1 MTRKILLAAT
11 LATVALAGAAE
22 AQSYDRDRDHD
33 RGRGVSA
40 TLFELPN
47 FQGRSVTVRGDV
59 ENLAGYRFND
69 LAQSVR
75 LEGAWRLCEKSDFGG
90 RCVEERGDIADLNTV
105 GMFVKIS
112 SLQPAGGFGGGGY
125 GGGPGPGPGAGGY
138 GRGDRG
144 IEGARAVFFP
154 RPSVRGLDVAAG
166 SNGANSFCRNQGL
179 GAALYFD
186 SSERAPRAIGPEGQF
201 VGPSSVLRDLVCRKY

>member
-1 MTRKILLAAT
+1 MTRRTVLAAAFAT
-11 LATVALAGAAE
+11 LALTGPAE
-22 AQSYDRDRDHD
+22 AQPYDRE
-33 RGRGVSA
+33 RGRGSA
-40 TLFELPN
+40 TLYEEPN

-75 LEGAWRLCEKSDFGG
+75 LEGTWRLCEKSDFGG
-90 RCVEERGDIADLNTV
+90 RCVEQRGDIADLNSI

-112 SLQPAGGFGGGGY
+112 SLQPAGGFGGGPGQ
-125 GGGPGPGPGAGGY
+125 GGGSGGGY

-144 IEGARAVFFP
+144 IDGSRSVFFP
-154 RPSVRGLDVAAG
+154 RPNVQGLDVAAG
-166 SNGANSFCRNQGL
+166 SNGANTFCRSQGL
-179 GAALYFD
+179 GQAAYFD